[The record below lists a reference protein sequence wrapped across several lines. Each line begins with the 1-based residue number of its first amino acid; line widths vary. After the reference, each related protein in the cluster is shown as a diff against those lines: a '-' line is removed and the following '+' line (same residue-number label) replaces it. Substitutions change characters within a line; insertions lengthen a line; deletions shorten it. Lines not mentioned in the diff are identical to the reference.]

1 MQVSQMNVL
10 EEMWTSK
17 ANCRQRKGRAGRVR
31 SGVCYHL
38 VSKFTMDRLP
48 DYMTPEMLKMSLDDL
63 ILQVFYCLLV
73 MAPSQY
79 KLIFIVLVF
88 RCWLWTWAT
97 LTPSSAVQSLLPRTW
112 PSPTRC
118 SSSSRSARWW

>member
-1 MQVSQMNVL
+1 MNVL

-48 DYMTPEMLKMSLDDL
+48 DYMVPEMLKMSLDDL
-63 ILQVFYCLLV
+63 ILQVNYFLLGNVSFAHAGTDFIRYFSDHSVYRCLRWIWAIHTPSCA
-73 MAPSQY
+73 APSVHL
-79 KLIFIVLVF
+79 KM
-88 RCWLWTWAT
+88 
-97 LTPSSAVQSLLPRTW
+97 SL
-112 PSPTRC
+112 
-118 SSSSRSARWW
+118 